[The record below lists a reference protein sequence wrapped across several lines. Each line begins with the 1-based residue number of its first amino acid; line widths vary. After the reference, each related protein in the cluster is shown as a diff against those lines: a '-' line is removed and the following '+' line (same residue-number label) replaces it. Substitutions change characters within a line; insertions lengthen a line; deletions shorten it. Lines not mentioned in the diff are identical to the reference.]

1 MRLELTQMGLFSLKK
16 TSFMSVTHMKV
27 SYGFRK
33 PEYDVQLLLL
43 DFCAAFLWNF
53 MELVTL
59 WSLRKEVIWDRNDI
73 RVSKLYQNLN
83 CWMN

>member
-1 MRLELTQMGLFSLKK
+1 
-16 TSFMSVTHMKV
+16 MKV

-33 PEYDVQLLLL
+33 HEYDVQLLLL

-53 MELVTL
+53 MEFVIL
-59 WSLRKEVIWDRNDI
+59 WSIRKEVIWDRNEI